1 MDSLSL
7 NLSGEPGTAVVALVA
22 FVAGLIRGFT
32 GFGGPA
38 FVIAILTLFFTPY
51 SVVSKILVI
60 DFVASIYLFHGVYRN
75 VDWKSTACLVL
86 PTLLLMPLGHWLLIE
101 LDATLMKRA
110 MAAIIAVSCILM
122 LLGFRYRSAM
132 TPAWLVAVG
141 AAAGLVF
148 GGSYIALVAVVA
160 ILLGPYGKHEGRTLV
175 ISWSFFT
182 VLGFALISAWSGT
195 TGVDDLLTAAPGAV
209 TYLFGTWL
217 GTQGF
222 KKASEQT
229 FRRSAIAT
237 LLALSALNLFI

>member
-7 NLSGEPGTAVVALVA
+7 SLAGEPGIAVVALVA
-22 FVAGLIRGFT
+22 FLAGLIRGFT

-60 DFVASIYLFHGVYRN
+60 DFIASVYLFHGIYRN

-110 MAAIIAVSCILM
+110 MAAVIAASCILM
-122 LLGFRYRSAM
+122 LLGMRYRSPM
-132 TPAWLVAVG
+132 TAPWLIVVG

-160 ILLGPYGKHEGRTLV
+160 ILLGPYDKHEGRTLV

-182 VLGFALISAWSGT
+182 VLGFAVISTWSGT
-195 TGVDDLLTAAPGAV
+195 TGLDDLLTAAPGAA
-209 TYLFGTWL
+209 TYLLGTWL

-222 KKASEQT
+222 HKASERS

-237 LLALSALNLFI
+237 LLALSAINLFI